1 MSGFLSVVRHTLSE
15 ALHRK
20 VMLGLLVLILVDLV
34 LTAALIGSASGLVTV
49 AGTAIKAVEGGEGT
63 IRAIYGV
70 LAGAFY
76 YPGLLLMCWV
86 TSSFFPRMQERGT
99 IDLLLSKPIGRV
111 ALFAGRY
118 VGCAV
123 LALIVAA
130 TFFGGNYLVLGWKTG
145 LWEPRFLLTIP
156 ATVSAYLAFLSMMA
170 VISLA
175 SRAAVLGALT
185 VTIYVIMVGPM
196 LMAANSWVGEALM
209 GDSAWATLFKVLYNG
224 LPRTAE
230 TGYTLFETIR
240 HGRLESTAA
249 LTQVAISSALWF
261 ALGAWWFRRKD
272 Y

>member
-20 VMLGLLVLILVDLV
+20 LLLAMLAMIVLDLI
-34 LTAALIGSASGLVTV
+34 LTAALIGSASGFITL
-49 AGTAIKAVEGGEGT
+49 GGSLIKASGGGEGT
-63 IRAIYGV
+63 IRSIYGG
-70 LAGAFY
+70 LAGVFY

-86 TSSFFPRMQERGT
+86 TASFFPRMQERGT

-118 VGCAV
+118 AGCAV
-123 LALIVAA
+123 LALLVAA
-130 TFFGGNYLVLGWKTG
+130 VFFGGNFLVLGWKTG
-145 LWEPRFLLTIP
+145 FWEPRFLLTIP

-175 SRAAVLGALT
+175 SRATVLGALM
-185 VTIYVIMVGPM
+185 VTLYVIMVGP
-196 LMAANSWVGEALM
+196 LLYSAQTWIGETLM
-209 GDSAWATLFKVLYNG
+209 GDSIWASLFAVLYNV

-230 TGYTLFETIR
+230 TGYTLFQTIR
-240 HGRLESTAA
+240 HGTLEDTAA
-249 LTQVAISSALWF
+249 LFQVAVSALAWF